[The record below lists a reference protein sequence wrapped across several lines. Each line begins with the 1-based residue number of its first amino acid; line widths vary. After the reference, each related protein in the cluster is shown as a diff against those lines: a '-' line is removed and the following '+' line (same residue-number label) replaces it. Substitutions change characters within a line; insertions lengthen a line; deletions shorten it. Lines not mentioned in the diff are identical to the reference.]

1 MLSRV
6 GIICFAASYAIALA
20 LEISRLLFRSG
31 VRGAVMLGLAGAGL
45 VAHSAFLYY
54 RAVHAD
60 GTPLSSFYDWY
71 LLAAWVLVVV
81 YLYLVWYHPTTHFG
95 LFLLPL
101 VLGLIATARFAA
113 SPVPFDQEP
122 ASKVWGALHAIAILL
137 ATVAM
142 LLGFAAGLMY
152 LGQAWRL
159 KHHRPALRGLRLP
172 SLEWLER
179 TNSRAVVLAVLM
191 LGMGVAAGAVL
202 NLINYRHHTA
212 PLPWNDPLVVGTLA
226 LFLWL
231 LASAVFAAF
240 YRPARQG
247 RKVAYLT
254 VLSFLFLVA
263 ALAIGLVINT
273 QHGQLRGDGRAEK
286 CVTAYRAGGDWSI
299 FRRMDVYPRLDPFR
313 KHGPVPFLPP
323 WERLQNRLL
332 PSGPC
337 SRGPA

>member
-1 MLSRV
+1 MLSGV
-6 GIICFAASYAIALA
+6 GIICFAASYAIVLA
-20 LEISRLLFRSG
+20 LEVSRLLFRSG
-31 VRGAVMLGLAGAGL
+31 IRGVIMLGFAGAGL
-45 VAHSAFLYY
+45 VAHTAFLCH
-54 RAVHAD
+54 RAASTS
-60 GTPLSSFYDWY
+60 GSPLSSFQDWY

-81 YLYLVWYHPTTHFG
+81 YLLLVSYHPKTHFG

-113 SPVPFDQEP
+113 DDKPFAQEP
-122 ASKVWGALHAIAILL
+122 ASQVWGVIHGASILL
-137 ATVAM
+137 AVVSV
-142 LLGFAAGLMY
+142 LVGFAAGLMY

-179 TNSRAVVLAVLM
+179 TNSRAIVLAVLM

-254 VLSFLFLVA
+254 VMSFLFLVA

-286 CVTAYRAGGDWSI
+286 CVTVYRAGGDWSI
-299 FRRMDVYPRLDPFR
+299 FRRLDVCPRLDPFR

-323 WERLQNRLL
+323 CERLQNRLL
-332 PSGPC
+332 PSEPC